1 MRAQLSREL
10 NTRIISI
17 GIQSAIRNVVS
28 CTQLSPQILMSRYE
42 AGNDPYLIP
51 DTQVL
56 RNKLGISDSFALQEA
71 EHEAAFQAAKDIQ
84 LFAPP
89 FTFHQLCDLHRRL
102 FSQVYEWAGQ
112 ERTIPMSKGSSRFA
126 QPEFIKRECEKVYT
140 NLNFVF
146 AEVSRDED
154 SVGTMLASA
163 YADLNVAHPF
173 RDGNGRSIRMHLEHV
188 AFHLDYLINWQSVN
202 QAQWVKMSIESMSDE
217 SSLVYWFSKHL
228 IDISPILDE

>member
-1 MRAQLSREL
+1 MR
-10 NTRIISI
+10 
-17 GIQSAIRNVVS
+17 
-28 CTQLSPQILMSRYE
+28 
-42 AGNDPYLIP
+42 
-51 DTQVL
+51 
-56 RNKLGISDSFALQEA
+56 
-71 EHEAAFQAAKDIQ
+71 
-84 LFAPP
+84 
-89 FTFHQLCDLHRRL
+89 
-102 FSQVYEWAGQ
+102 
-112 ERTIPMSKGSSRFA
+112 KG
-126 QPEFIKRECEKVYT
+126 YT

-146 AEVSRDED
+146 AEVSYGED

-217 SSLVYWFSKHL
+217 SSLVHWFSKHL